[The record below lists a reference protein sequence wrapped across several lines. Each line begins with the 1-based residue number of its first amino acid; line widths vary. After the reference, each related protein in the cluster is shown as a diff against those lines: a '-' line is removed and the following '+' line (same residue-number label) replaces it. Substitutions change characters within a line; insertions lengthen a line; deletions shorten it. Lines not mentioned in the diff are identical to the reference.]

1 MANVVRQPGIRFVI
15 AEELLFGPLLK
26 NTGNLR
32 FAILRINKISL
43 HSEKILGMLDA
54 ELVRNAS
61 RAFGHRKEMDGVQQ
75 IRFPNPILPHNAI
88 YL

>member
-15 AEELLFGPLLK
+15 AEELLFGPFLK

-61 RAFGHRKEMDGVQQ
+61 RTFRHRKKMNRIQQ
-75 IRFPNPILPHNAI
+75 IRFPNPILPYNAI
-88 YL
+88 NL